1 MGREVVSG
9 SSDVSEERISR
20 SSLSYTSHWVSCDW
34 PRDLRQ
40 LSLPWDS
47 KQRQGWQIK
56 AGEAFFSFLDGIQRD
71 QFLNWLGVLALECH
85 ELHPRDKWYKS
96 IRADLQLG
104 IHSLH
109 SFGCQC
115 RMYLIN
121 ACCVSDTVSV
131 NGVKPLKCNWLKI
144 YLKI

>member
-20 SSLSYTSHWVSCDW
+20 SSLGYASHWVSCDW

-56 AGEAFFSFLDGIQRD
+56 AGEVFSLGFPIPQEWVSPFLDGIQRD
-71 QFLNWLGVLALECH
+71 QFLNWLGILALECR
-85 ELHPRDKWYKS
+85 EWHPQDKWYKS
-96 IRADLQLG
+96 IWVGVQFG
-104 IHSLH
+104 INSLH
-109 SFGCQC
+109 SFACQC
-115 RMYLIN
+115 YIYLLN
-121 ACCVSDTVSV
+121 ACYVSDTVSG
-131 NGVKPLKCNWLKI
+131 NGM
-144 YLKI
+144 